1 MIQTC
6 FIDHSQ
12 VVIRLTAQTVNK
24 KEILNEDLVY
34 DLVNYTVGTIKC
46 FTQSEGEVQ
55 REAVRQGYIVLLSR
69 CLDKAL
75 LFGKNASK
83 RSQMLVQVTGALR
96 NLVNDE
102 DSYARVC
109 KTKVVPKLLSV
120 LDLFRGHKELML
132 NVSRILSKVS
142 MDSDCSKAI
151 IATDKL
157 VFLNGLIT
165 EFQTYT
171 AFVVRIAFVL
181 ANLTTYFD
189 EAREQLGTAEEI
201 RRILQVSIVYFERE
215 EAGAEQQVSVGGNV
229 EDTLVKLIRLVANI
243 CTDEQYI
250 EAVIDGCGKDLLT
263 QFMAKMVSAL
273 ERKRVPNSEEFIL
286 NAVSCATN
294 MLFFDTP
301 SSNTDLFPDALRVR
315 IFRAVKL
322 FTVETSNEELQIEAV
337 RVLSNLSRHEA
348 LCEAF
353 VADIQFVEAMILI
366 LDHTLRELVFYTIG
380 ILINVT
386 MHEAPR
392 RRFLGLQPALA
403 GKLADVLRD
412 ANIEDMDL
420 SKVTAKALHNLAVDR
435 EAGAWPA
442 ELIKRLDEI
451 LSSLGEELDSIMVRR
466 IRMSGGSRTWQARR
480 SCRRSGASES

>member
-1 MIQTC
+1 M
-6 FIDHSQ
+6 
-12 VVIRLTAQTVNK
+12 
-24 KEILNEDLVY
+24 
-34 DLVNYTVGTIKC
+34 
-46 FTQSEGEVQ
+46 
-55 REAVRQGYIVLLSR
+55 LLSK

-75 LFGKNASK
+75 QFGKNASK
-83 RSQMLVQVTGALR
+83 RAQTLVQITGALR

-157 VFLNGLIT
+157 EFLNGLIT

-189 EAREQLGTAEEI
+189 EAREQLGTAAEI
-201 RRILQVSIVYFERE
+201 RRILQVSVVYFERE
-215 EAGAEQQVSVGGNV
+215 EAGAEQQVSVGGNI

-250 EAVIDGCGKDLLT
+250 EAVIEGCGKELLG
-263 QFMAKMVSAL
+263 QFMVKMISAL
-273 ERKRVPNSEEFIL
+273 ERKKIPSSEEFIL

-294 MLFFDTP
+294 MLFFDSP
-301 SSNTDLFPDALRVR
+301 ASTDLFPDALRVR

-322 FTVETSNEELQIEAV
+322 FTVETSNEEL
-337 RVLSNLSRHEA
+337 
-348 LCEAF
+348 
-353 VADIQFVEAMILI
+353 
-366 LDHTLRELVFYTIG
+366 
-380 ILINVT
+380 
-386 MHEAPR
+386 
-392 RRFLGLQPALA
+392 
-403 GKLADVLRD
+403 
-412 ANIEDMDL
+412 
-420 SKVTAKALHNLAVDR
+420 
-435 EAGAWPA
+435 
-442 ELIKRLDEI
+442 
-451 LSSLGEELDSIMVRR
+451 
-466 IRMSGGSRTWQARR
+466 
-480 SCRRSGASES
+480 